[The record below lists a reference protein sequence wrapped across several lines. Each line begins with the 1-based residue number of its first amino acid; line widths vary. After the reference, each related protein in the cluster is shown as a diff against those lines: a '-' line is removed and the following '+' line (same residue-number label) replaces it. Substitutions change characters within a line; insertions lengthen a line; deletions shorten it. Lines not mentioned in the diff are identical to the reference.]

1 MIVQKDVQK
10 SSNKSTG
17 SFESYILRLSRMQA
31 ASLEKQKRIQ
41 K

>member
-17 SFESYILRLSRMQA
+17 SFESDILRLSRMQA
-31 ASLEKQKRIQ
+31 ASIEKQKRIQ